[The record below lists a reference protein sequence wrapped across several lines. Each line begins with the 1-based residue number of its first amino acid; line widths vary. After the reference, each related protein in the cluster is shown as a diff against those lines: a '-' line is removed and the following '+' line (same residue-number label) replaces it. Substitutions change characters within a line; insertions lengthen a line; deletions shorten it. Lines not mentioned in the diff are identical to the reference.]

1 MGHPEILNFMFG
13 LTAGG
18 YFCILKVSETLD
30 SLFAEAAY
38 DKRFRKT
45 WNKLK
50 ILRNRFRKYTFKKN
64 KTLCHSLQY

>member
-1 MGHPEILNFMFG
+1 LNLILDLKVVIKASCFVGHPEILNFMFG

-45 WNKLK
+45 
-50 ILRNRFRKYTFKKN
+50 
-64 KTLCHSLQY
+64 